1 MATGDLPE
9 QVRYFI
15 RRHVESVLDL
25 DILLAI
31 RAADGPR
38 AASELARELRLN
50 ETASAAALDKFAAIG
65 LLERDKDD
73 CYVYR
78 PRERA
83 LAADADALADAYARR
98 RVSVIRFI
106 YKRPSEGVSAFAD
119 AFRLRKDR

>member
-9 QVRYFI
+9 QVRSFI
-15 RRHVESVLDL
+15 SRHVESVLDL
-25 DILLAI
+25 DILLAA

-38 AASELARELRLN
+38 AAGELARELRLN
-50 ETASAAALDKFAAIG
+50 EAASAAALEKFAAAG
-65 LLERDKDD
+65 LLTREDD
-73 CYVYR
+73 CYSYR
-78 PRERA
+78 PRDRD